1 MANAKKCNNN
11 RCSTLDRVTAERA
24 LERIAR
30 DVEPI
35 CRRFKLRYGK
45 LGPSSDKSLYGFNRE
60 SGKVIRIRL
69 YDLRTGKLRKHSALI
84 ATMLHELCHCR
95 YVTHCRSYYKL
106 LNKVT
111 EYAKEIGIYQPN
123 RRDGRRPS

>member
-1 MANAKKCNNN
+1 MATIKKPN
-11 RCSTLDRVTAERA
+11 RRNPLIDEETVRTTLEQ
-24 LERIAR
+24 IAR

-35 CRRFKLRYGK
+35 CKQFKLRYGK

-95 YVTHCRSYYKL
+95 YLTHCPSYYKL

-111 EYAKEIGIYQPN
+111 EYAKQIGVYQPD
-123 RRDGRRPS
+123 RKDGRGRP

>member
-1 MANAKKCNNN
+1 MENDKKQRN
-11 RCSTLDRVTAERA
+11 REAQLDEETVRTT

-30 DVEPI
+30 EVEPI
-35 CRRFKLRYGK
+35 CKQFKFRYGQ
-45 LGPSSDKSLYGFNRE
+45 LGASSDKSLYGFNRE

-69 YDLRTGKLRKHSALI
+69 HDLRTGRLRKHSALI

-95 YVTHCRSYYKL
+95 YLTHCQSYYRL

-111 EYAKEIGIYQPN
+111 EYAKQIGVYQPDLK
-123 RRDGRRPS
+123 R